1 MQLLTVED
9 YDAAERA
16 ALDTAPNRIVECCQ
30 PTTFITES
38 YPVRIASTRA
48 AGRYV
53 DVMHEGR
60 SQGTFDALLSGIT
73 RGELDLM
80 QRVATKI
87 AAMTAHYYGRRQV
100 PRSAMLRAL
109 NVVRHIRYLYP
120 EPPAVVF
127 EVGAGSG
134 YVGALLVE
142 LGYSYAA
149 TDITQAFYLF
159 QSHMLAGLLPGR
171 LIELATDPR
180 TFLDLGE
187 IPPGHAVHVPW
198 WKYMTI
204 DPTVSFH
211 ADVVTCNHA
220 LCEMHSNAL
229 RYSSKVSH
237 AMLRERDGFFL
248 FEGWGSTVRNPIWHA
263 ARALSMAGFSF
274 AHNDV
279 HASVLVGDQAAA
291 AVGAMKLP
299 PPGAPSPEGE
309 RAFHPSIF
317 VNPTNEIG
325 ARILA
330 GRGRT
335 ARNALYDLEDL
346 DVALRSINEGVSAT
360 TDDELFMLFVSDGRR

>member
-159 QSHMLAGLLPGR
+159 QSHMLAC
-171 LIELATDPR
+171 
-180 TFLDLGE
+180 
-187 IPPGHAVHVPW
+187 W
-198 WKYMTI
+198 
-204 DPTVSFH
+204 
-211 ADVVTCNHA
+211 
-220 LCEMHSNAL
+220 
-229 RYSSKVSH
+229 
-237 AMLRERDGFFL
+237 
-248 FEGWGSTVRNPIWHA
+248 
-263 ARALSMAGFSF
+263 
-274 AHNDV
+274 
-279 HASVLVGDQAAA
+279 QACCQ
-291 AVGAMKLP
+291 
-299 PPGAPSPEGE
+299 
-309 RAFHPSIF
+309 
-317 VNPTNEIG
+317 
-325 ARILA
+325 
-330 GRGRT
+330 
-335 ARNALYDLEDL
+335 
-346 DVALRSINEGVSAT
+346 GV
-360 TDDELFMLFVSDGRR
+360 